1 MKALAILS
9 ACLLLISCAEEKQT
23 PKPDLA
29 ESPVKAI
36 TQHQM
41 QGFDVPGLAI
51 GIMNKGEV
59 IYTDAMGV
67 KSMDTG
73 APLTTKS
80 VFHMASVSKPFVA
93 TAIVQLVEQG
103 KIDLDEK
110 LTTYL
115 PYFKLADQRYKDI
128 TIRQMLNHSSGIP
141 DVDDYEWD
149 KPQYD
154 EGAAERFVRSLETWG
169 LDFEPGSEY
178 SYSNTAFDIM
188 ADVIAKVSGESF
200 EDYMQKNIL
209 EPVGMVNSTF
219 FKPEVDETL
228 ATTPHVLGDDLK
240 RGVSSIYPYNRRQ
253 APSSTLHSNVEDMLL
268 WAQVNLNKGEIN
280 GNRIYSEASYELL
293 TQANVNMYDEV
304 NSCLSWVESKMHGVI
319 KYSHSGGDTGYSTYF
334 AFIPDK
340 QAAIVLL
347 VNGDRFW
354 SAYAANA
361 SINTVIFND
370 TVQWKAPIH
379 FLLKNYIVD
388 EDIAKTKEIYF
399 DKRQND
405 SLNYDFDNG
414 YLDDLGYWLLDREMD
429 QKALEIFKFMTEL
442 EPEHAGWVDS
452 VADAYVAMDSI
463 PQAIAWY
470 EKALQM
476 KPDQDFSREKLNE
489 LLGE

>member
-228 ATTPHVLGDDLK
+228 ATTPHVLGDD
-240 RGVSSIYPYNRRQ
+240 
-253 APSSTLHSNVEDMLL
+253 
-268 WAQVNLNKGEIN
+268 
-280 GNRIYSEASYELL
+280 
-293 TQANVNMYDEV
+293 
-304 NSCLSWVESKMHGVI
+304 
-319 KYSHSGGDTGYSTYF
+319 
-334 AFIPDK
+334 
-340 QAAIVLL
+340 
-347 VNGDRFW
+347 
-354 SAYAANA
+354 
-361 SINTVIFND
+361 
-370 TVQWKAPIH
+370 
-379 FLLKNYIVD
+379 
-388 EDIAKTKEIYF
+388 
-399 DKRQND
+399 
-405 SLNYDFDNG
+405 
-414 YLDDLGYWLLDREMD
+414 
-429 QKALEIFKFMTEL
+429 
-442 EPEHAGWVDS
+442 
-452 VADAYVAMDSI
+452 
-463 PQAIAWY
+463 
-470 EKALQM
+470 
-476 KPDQDFSREKLNE
+476 
-489 LLGE
+489 